1 MAGMLGR
8 SRSRGSL
15 LSGGELLVAVRV
27 WDELWP
33 GCCAGP
39 VVGYGSSLGPR
50 MRVRGQIGSRLG
62 RGSSSNENGGNS
74 AVFLAGTDLADSRM
88 WKVYSLLFRGRYDI
102 TILTRIL

>member
-1 MAGMLGR
+1 MAELLGR
-8 SRSRGSL
+8 GRIAEVFLTRE
-15 LSGGELLVAVRV
+15 ELLVAVRT

-39 VVGYGSSLGPR
+39 DIGYGSSLGPR

-62 RGSSSNENGGNS
+62 RASSSNENGGNS

-88 WKVYSLLFRGRYDI
+88 WKVLNHPRRGQGSI
-102 TILTRIL
+102 